1 MLLKDLMCRHGAFL
15 FRGRSYL
22 PLLLVPI
29 IVAAILQPA
38 PFDHWYSRRV
48 ELFWELGS
56 LVVAFSGLMV
66 RVLTTG
72 FVPAGTSGRNTRRQ
86 IAESLNTTGFYSVTR
101 NPLYLG
107 NFLVA
112 LGIVLAVKVWWLVL
126 IAVIAFA
133 LYYERII
140 FAEEAFL
147 EVKFGTDYRR
157 WAERMPVF
165 FPNFRLWQAPQ
176 QTFSVRTVLR
186 GEFHGFYLIVVVFT
200 LIELGHDMAEG
211 MSFAASVAGNFAWP
225 AFFWAGTL
233 VYLLLMFLKKRTRL
247 LQVDGR

>member
-1 MLLKDLMCRHGAFL
+1 MLLKDLMCRHGARL

-38 PFDHWYSRRV
+38 PFDHWFSRRA

-56 LVVAFSGLMV
+56 LVVAFTGLMV

-72 FVPAGTSGRNTRRQ
+72 FVPAGTSGRNTSRQ
-86 IAESLNTTGFYSVTR
+86 IADSLNTTGFYSVTR

-112 LGIVLAVKVWWLVL
+112 LGIVLAIKVWWLVL
-126 IAVIAFA
+126 IAIIAFA

-147 EVKFGTDYRR
+147 EAKFGADYRKWTDR
-157 WAERMPVF
+157 TPAF

-186 GEFHGFYLIVVVFT
+186 REFHGLYLIVVVFT
-200 LIELGHDMAEG
+200 LVDLSHDMAEG
-211 MSFAASVAGNFAWP
+211 ASLAAWIAKDFAWP

-233 VYLLLMFLKKRTRL
+233 LYLFLMFLKKRTKL
-247 LQVDGR
+247 LQMDGR

>member
-1 MLLKDLMCRHGAFL
+1 MLLKDLMCKHGALL

-29 IVAAILQPA
+29 MIAAVLEPA
-38 PFDHWYSRRV
+38 AFDHWFSRRA

-56 LVVAFSGLMV
+56 LSIAFTGLMV

-72 FVPAGTSGRNTRRQ
+72 FVPAGTSGRNTTRQ
-86 IAESLNTTGFYSVTR
+86 IAASLNTTGSYSATR
-101 NPLYLG
+101 NPLYFG

-112 LGIVLAVKVWWLVL
+112 LGIVLAVKIWWLVL
-126 IAVIAFA
+126 IAMIAFA

-147 EVKFGTDYRR
+147 ETRFGADYRR
-157 WAERMPVF
+157 WAERTPAF
-165 FPNFRLWQAPQ
+165 FPDLRLWQSPQ
-176 QTFSVRTVLR
+176 QAFSVRTVLR
-186 GEFHGFYLIVVVFT
+186 REFHGFYLVVVVFT

-211 MSFAASVAGNFAWP
+211 ARFSEWVARSFAWP
-225 AFFWAGTL
+225 AFFSAGTL
-233 VYLLLMFLKKRTRL
+233 LYLLLMVLKKRTKL
-247 LQVDGR
+247 LHVEGR